1 MTAPQVNTAPRG
13 RKTVGKQPLAPQ
25 VNVLYLGWN
34 NAGTSAGATGGMKM
48 IDYFLILRFTI
59 YKLYFLSRNKCF
71 IAAVGWYRIIR
82 GPAKRITRR
91 IFSRISGL

>member
-1 MTAPQVNTAPRG
+1 MTAPRG

-25 VNVLYLGWN
+25 VNVLYIGWN

-71 IAAVGWYRIIR
+71 IAAIGWYRIIR